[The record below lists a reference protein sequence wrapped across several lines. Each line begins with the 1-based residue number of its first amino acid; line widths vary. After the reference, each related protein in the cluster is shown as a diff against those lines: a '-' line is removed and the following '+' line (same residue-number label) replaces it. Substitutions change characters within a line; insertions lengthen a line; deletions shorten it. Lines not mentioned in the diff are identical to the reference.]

1 MNDDFFPF
9 PQSGINLTDKQKKT
23 LEKKGSVEV
32 TYPVSYRYNGGIILT
47 PDGKIDINCRHPDSK
62 WYAGFKVPPPVI
74 PEGYELK
81 SLGVGLQLNSKP
93 PFATCLLCKK

>member
-1 MNDDFFPF
+1 MSDELFPF
-9 PQSGINLTDKQKKT
+9 PQSGIKLTNKQHKT
-23 LEKKGSVEV
+23 LEKKGRVEV

-47 PDGKIDINCRHPDSK
+47 PDGVMDIACRHPKSK

-81 SLGVGLQLNSKP
+81 SLGCGLQLNARP
-93 PFATCLLCKK
+93 PFATNLLCKK